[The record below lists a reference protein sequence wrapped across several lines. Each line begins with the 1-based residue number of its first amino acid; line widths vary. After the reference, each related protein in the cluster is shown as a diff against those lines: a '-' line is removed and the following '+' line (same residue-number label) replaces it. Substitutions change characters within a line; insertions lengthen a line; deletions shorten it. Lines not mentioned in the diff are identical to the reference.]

1 MLRQRT
7 LKNTIRATGVG
18 LHSGKKVL
26 MVLRPAPV
34 DTGVVFRR
42 TDLNEP
48 VDVRAYAEN
57 VGDTMLGTSLFNGDV
72 RVVDGRTSVV
82 GVRRAR
88 ARQRLCGFVGGRS
101 ADHGRQRRSVCVSAA
116 VRGHRRTPAPK
127 RFVRDSAAAG
137 SARRRQVGAL
147 RTVQRFQGQLRNR
160 VQSSDIQEARADR
173 DDGFL
178 HDVVS

>member
-42 TDLNEP
+42 TDLDEP

-72 RVVDGRTSVV
+72 RVSTS
-82 GVRRAR
+82 
-88 ARQRLCGFVGGRS
+88 
-101 ADHGRQRRSVCVSAA
+101 D
-116 VRGHRRTPAPK
+116 
-127 RFVRDSAAAG
+127 
-137 SARRRQVGAL
+137 ARR
-147 RTVQRFQGQLRNR
+147 
-160 VQSSDIQEARADR
+160 
-173 DDGFL
+173 
-178 HDVVS
+178 